1 VPGSGDGMR
10 DIERRAREAHAKTN
24 SFLRHLDWARREV
37 ESAFSHGKAMVSTS
51 WGKDSVA
58 LCSIAFGVDASV
70 PMVHLRSP
78 YELPGGEHVIAHFR
92 ELGSN
97 LITLDTRK
105 DLAGYIEWLTQ
116 YGLGYERESHAKA
129 GRAKKAGE
137 LSEWAA
143 SNDFAIQ
150 VLGMRA
156 DESAVRR
163 RVFRSKGTTY
173 RRVDGRWI
181 SNPLAWWT
189 AEDVWAYLV
198 SRNLPWHRLYD
209 CETHGMDRVRLRNC
223 GWLTVQGDRTDW
235 RIPWLR
241 HNFPDEYRRLEA
253 SFPRVALL

>member
-1 VPGSGDGMR
+1 MR

-129 GRAKKAGE
+129 GRAK
-137 LSEWAA
+137 
-143 SNDFAIQ
+143 
-150 VLGMRA
+150 
-156 DESAVRR
+156 
-163 RVFRSKGTTY
+163 
-173 RRVDGRWI
+173 
-181 SNPLAWWT
+181 
-189 AEDVWAYLV
+189 
-198 SRNLPWHRLYD
+198 
-209 CETHGMDRVRLRNC
+209 
-223 GWLTVQGDRTDW
+223 
-235 RIPWLR
+235 
-241 HNFPDEYRRLEA
+241 
-253 SFPRVALL
+253 